1 MLKLLAR
8 IWFFDKF
15 KLRIII
21 KNRTTYSKKYRLNF
35 WYKYTTKPIWIL
47 FQHGEPLLLEQLLNK
62 TVILYTQCAV
72 KLRFYLV
79 VPYVTVQ
86 YFSPT
91 YRKLFAIIYLNFC
104 LHQHTVCYIL
114 FFTNITTVEIFAKW
128 KLWHECKIFKTADKD
143 IPRLGKIA
151 DTDMTNFEIADTDTD
166 MKVFEI
172 ADTDADTDMQ
182 VFETADTDTDMNF
195 LKNRDTDTGRTSRGH
210 ACPPI
215 SGLDILLPNVFRYI
229 DDGFLWPTSFWC
241 FNPLFK
247 ALDKESN
254 VFMHKISWITKLHS
268 TNNVCMH
275 EKNYRE
281 FLLPSKAFI
290 YNWFFHWRFKF
301 SE

>member
-91 YRKLFAIIYLNFC
+91 YRKLFANI
-104 LHQHTVCYIL
+104 LHQHTFKFLSSPTYRKFFTNIL
-114 FFTNITTVEIFAKW
+114 FFTNMFHQHHYSQEKC
-128 KLWHECKIFKTADKD
+128 L
-143 IPRLGKIA
+143 L
-151 DTDMTNFEIADTDTD
+151 M
-166 MKVFEI
+166 VF
-172 ADTDADTDMQ
+172 
-182 VFETADTDTDMNF
+182 N
-195 LKNRDTDTGRTSRGH
+195 
-210 ACPPI
+210 
-215 SGLDILLPNVFRYI
+215 
-229 DDGFLWPTSFWC
+229 DDYFW
-241 FNPLFK
+241 
-247 ALDKESN
+247 
-254 VFMHKISWITKLHS
+254 TK
-268 TNNVCMH
+268 
-275 EKNYRE
+275 
-281 FLLPSKAFI
+281 
-290 YNWFFHWRFKF
+290 
-301 SE
+301 